1 MKRSDTSKRANPN
14 LASKTFS
21 RTSLILPIYLPAILL
36 STGAGI
42 ISPTLPIYIK
52 SFDLSYTL
60 TTFVIAISVLGNIP
74 AGILVERVGRKP
86 AMLIGLV
93 MIAISTIGMGTAGNL
108 IQLFAAQLVGGIG
121 NALWMLSRH
130 AYMTDVIPLEKRGRS
145 IALFGGVNRMGTF
158 AGKFVAIFLGVNLRL
173 PFFVYTGMA
182 VLTLLICFFSI
193 PQTKQDPKVQT
204 QDTQQPY
211 LTQLL
216 HVSKQHYKLLATA
229 GVGQVCV
236 QTLRRGCHII
246 IPLYASDVAGL
257 NTQGVRLVEMISSAV
272 DMSMFPV
279 AGLMMDRFGRRYATV
294 PGICIFAT
302 GMVLMPF
309 THSFTWLLVAA
320 ILMRFGN
327 GIASGTMM
335 TLGADLA
342 PKEGTGE
349 FLGLWRLTGDF
360 GGAAGPIVVGNIAD
374 VFGLGYS
381 GFALGGIGYLAVSI
395 FLWFVPET
403 LQKE

>member
-1 MKRSDTSKRANPN
+1 M
-14 LASKTFS
+14 ASNKFS
-21 RTSLILPIYLPAILL
+21 RVSLILPIYLPAFLL
-36 STGAGI
+36 SSGAGV
-42 ISPTLPIYIK
+42 ISPTLPIYIS
-52 SFDLSYTL
+52 SFELSYTL
-60 TTFVIAISVLGNIP
+60 TTIVIAISVVGNIP

-86 AMLIGLV
+86 AMLIGLA
-93 MIAISTIGMGTAGNL
+93 MIVLSTISMGTAQRL
-108 IQLFAAQLVGGIG
+108 SHLVIAQLIGGVG

-130 AYMTDVIPLEKRGRS
+130 AYMTDVIPLVKRGRS

-158 AGKFVAIFLGVNLRL
+158 AGKFGAIFLGANLRL
-173 PFFVYTGMA
+173 PFFVYTAIA
-182 VLTLLICFFSI
+182 VLTLIICIFSI
-193 PQTKQDPKVQT
+193 SETKREPKNNSQNT
-204 QDTQQPY
+204 QPY
-211 LTQLL
+211 LKQLI
-216 HVSKQHYKLLATA
+216 HVTKQHYKLLATA

-246 IPLYASDVAGL
+246 IPLYAQDVAGL
-257 NTQGVRLVEMISSAV
+257 NTFGVRLVEMISSAV

-279 AGLMMDRFGRRYATV
+279 AGAMMDRFGRRYATV
-294 PGICIFAT
+294 PGISIFAT

-309 THSFTWLLVAA
+309 TGSFTWLLLAA

-342 PKEGTGE
+342 PDEGTGE

-374 VFGLGYS
+374 LFGLGYS

-395 FLWFVPET
+395 FLCLVPET

>member
-1 MKRSDTSKRANPN
+1 MKRSDIPKRANLN
-14 LASKTFS
+14 VASKTFS

-52 SFDLSYTL
+52 SFELSYTL

-108 IQLFAAQLVGGIG
+108 AQLFAAQLIGGVG

-173 PFFVYTGMA
+173 PFFVYTGIA

-216 HVSKQHYKLLATA
+216 QVSKQHYKLLATA

-257 NTQGVRLVEMISSAV
+257 STQGVRLVEMISSAV

-279 AGLMMDRFGRRYATV
+279 AGLMMDRFGRRFATV

-309 THSFTWLLVAA
+309 THSFTWLLLAA
-320 ILMRFGN
+320 IIMRFGN
-327 GIASGTMM
+327 RNRIRDNDDTRGR
-335 TLGADLA
+335 LGSNRGNWRIPRIMEAY
-342 PKEGTGE
+342 
-349 FLGLWRLTGDF
+349 WRLRRSSWT
-360 GGAAGPIVVGNIAD
+360 
-374 VFGLGYS
+374 YRS
-381 GFALGGIGYLAVSI
+381 R
-395 FLWFVPET
+395 
-403 LQKE
+403 

>member
-1 MKRSDTSKRANPN
+1 M
-14 LASKTFS
+14 ASNKFS
-21 RTSLILPIYLPAILL
+21 RVSLILPIYLPAFLL
-36 STGAGI
+36 STGVGI
-42 ISPTLPIYIK
+42 ISPTLPIYIN
-52 SFDLSYTL
+52 SFELSYTL
-60 TTFVIAISVLGNIP
+60 TTVVIAIGVVGNIP

-86 AMLIGLV
+86 AMLIGLA
-93 MIAISTIGMGTAGNL
+93 MIVLSTISMGTAQRL
-108 IQLFAAQLVGGIG
+108 SHLVIAQLIGGVG

-158 AGKFVAIFLGVNLRL
+158 AGKFGAIFLGANLRL
-173 PFFVYTGMA
+173 PFFVYTVIA
-182 VLTLLICFFSI
+182 VLTFIICIFSI
-193 PQTKQDPKVQT
+193 AETKREPNVQS
-204 QDTQQPY
+204 QSRQPY
-211 LTQLL
+211 LKQLI

-246 IPLYASDVAGL
+246 IPLYAKDVAGL
-257 NTQGVRLVEMISSAV
+257 NTFGVRLVEMISSAV

-279 AGLMMDRFGRRYATV
+279 AGAMMDRFGRRYATV
-294 PGICIFAT
+294 PGISIFAT
-302 GMVLMPF
+302 GMLLMPF
-309 THSFTWLLVAA
+309 TGSFTWLLLAA

-342 PKEGTGE
+342 PVEGTGE

-360 GGAAGPIVVGNIAD
+360 GGAAGPVVVGNIAD
-374 VFGLGYS
+374 LFGLGYS

-395 FLWFVPET
+395 FLWLVPET